1 MRSGLFLLVRSVVHE
16 VVEGVPVVGVAD
28 EEVPFREERRK
39 SLYSIVLGAA
49 KNVVQKEKKPQII
62 GPCGGIHENP

>member
-16 VVEGVPVVGVAD
+16 VVEGVAD

-39 SLYSIVLGAA
+39 SLYSIVLCAA
-49 KNVVQKEKKPQII
+49 KNVVQKEK
-62 GPCGGIHENP
+62 NPDNWALWRDP